1 MRKFKISYS
10 RFCDRKVNKSFL
22 DSDQIDDEPRK
33 GSGEVLSILSTDDEP
48 ITPNEPFGGS
58 SAPPE
63 SMAETV
69 RQSGLAYSAGIA
81 FFASVVF
88 MLVIGWG
95 ADLLFGSSPWG
106 IVGGIV
112 LGSVIGFV
120 QFFRITSRIFR
131 PDQNGPDPN
140 PLFHNKDV
148 EK

>member
-1 MRKFKISYS
+1 MS
-10 RFCDRKVNKSFL
+10 KSFL
-22 DSDQIDDEPRK
+22 DTDEIEDKPQDRP
-33 GSGEVLSILSTDDEP
+33 SGPMISLLLDYEDSESETRSAEP
-48 ITPNEPFGGS
+48 YVVSNPQ
-58 SAPPE
+58 PE

-69 RQSGLAYSAGIA
+69 RRSGLAYSAGIA

-95 ADLLFGSSPWG
+95 ADLLLGSAPWG
-106 IVGGIV
+106 IVFGIV

-131 PDQNGPDPN
+131 PETDSSAPKSLFDRNDP
-140 PLFHNKDV
+140 